1 MFGHLIRSNKGLFD
15 KINPIPTKIIAKI
28 SCDCLKILIYS
39 SISDKDTGKFKDM
52 YKGQDDKGN
61 LIIWW
66 LDSFLKKTLGSWGS
80 INTFVLVYMGQD
92 SAISIE
98 QQFEKIYEIL
108 DKRLYMYLESKA
120 IVGSGL
126 WRNF

>member
-1 MFGHLIRSNKGLFD
+1 M
-15 KINPIPTKIIAKI
+15 INHIPTKIIAKI

-66 LDSFLKKTLGSWGS
+66 LDSFLKKKLEFWGS

-108 DKRLYMYLESKA
+108 DKCLYMYLESKA